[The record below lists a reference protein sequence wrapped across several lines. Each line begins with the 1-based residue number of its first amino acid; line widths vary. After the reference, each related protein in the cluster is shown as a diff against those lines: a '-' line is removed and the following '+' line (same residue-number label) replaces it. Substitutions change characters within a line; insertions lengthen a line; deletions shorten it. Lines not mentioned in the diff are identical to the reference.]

1 VTYLEPVFVGV
12 GPEVRNV
19 FTS

>member
-1 VTYLEPVFVGV
+1 LEPVFVGI